1 MAVGWVV
8 VALALGAWSVVVAI
22 RYDGR
27 IYRWYVERAGES
39 KGRMVGLVVGLH
51 AASWL
56 GWLLVWAAGAA
67 LDRGTGHHE
76 WAGLAVVPAL
86 LLYGPW
92 VCAFLPTQYGG
103 VRTAVAQARGLGATR
118 GLARALMWTSA
129 PLALLGLVICFAAY
143 TAAFATR

>member
-1 MAVGWVV
+1 MAPSRCFRRYCCSGGGRVPPTDVPERRDGYVRPMAVGWVV

-67 LDRGTGHHE
+67 LDRGTG
-76 WAGLAVVPAL
+76 
-86 LLYGPW
+86 
-92 VCAFLPTQYGG
+92 Q
-103 VRTAVAQARGLGATR
+103 
-118 GLARALMWTSA
+118 
-129 PLALLGLVICFAAY
+129 
-143 TAAFATR
+143 